1 MNESRAH
8 SSPNLA
14 SAVTSAFKQ
23 QYDDSALEGVA
34 ANIKLILKLI
44 QDHEDACSK
53 GKNDSRRM
61 LRVAT
66 MMTILDNVR
75 TRIQKCQSFGNKRSV
90 AALRRCNTDLRPNH
104 PPKDKKVS
112 GSGGEVVMDEKEKLK
127 RELAACTAAKKSLE
141 MMCSSLGKEKEIMAK
156 ELSRKVHALNEM
168 EEVVNDLKAQN
179 QELVKRLHKY
189 VEGQSDEIEAM
200 QERIKNLTE
209 LLLRS
214 NDGCRVM
221 KKKLEEAEE
230 ESATLHSKIGGMGAE
245 IEASL
250 GSVKRLGNPDIDI
263 QDEILAL
270 ENMLQKMQSLL
281 I

>member
-1 MNESRAH
+1 M
-8 SSPNLA
+8 
-14 SAVTSAFKQ
+14 
-23 QYDDSALEGVA
+23 A
-34 ANIKLILKLI
+34 ANIKLMLKLI
-44 QDHEDACSK
+44 QDHKDACSK

-75 TRIQKCQSFGNKRSV
+75 TRIQKCQSFGNKRSE

-104 PPKDKKVS
+104 PPKDKKV
-112 GSGGEVVMDEKEKLK
+112 GGGEAVAVDEKEKLK
-127 RELAACTAAKKSLE
+127 RELAACTAAKRSLE

-179 QELVKRLHKY
+179 EELVKRLQKS
-189 VEGQSDEIEAM
+189 VEGESDGAEVEAM

-221 KKKLEEAEE
+221 KKELEEAEE
-230 ESATLHSKIGGMGAE
+230 ERATLYSTIGGMGAE

-250 GSVKRLGNPDIDI
+250 GRVKRLSNPDFDV
-263 QDEILAL
+263 QDEILGL
-270 ENMLQKMQSLL
+270 ENILRKMQSLL
-281 I
+281 K

>member
-1 MNESRAH
+1 MNEGRAQ

-14 SAVTSAFKQ
+14 SAVTSTFEQ
-23 QYDDSALEGVA
+23 PYDDSALEGVA

-44 QDHEDACSK
+44 QDHKDACSK
-53 GKNDSRRM
+53 GKNDGRRM

-75 TRIQKCQSFGNKRSV
+75 TRIQKCQSFGNKKSE

-104 PPKDKKVS
+104 PPKDKKV
-112 GSGGEVVMDEKEKLK
+112 EAVVDEKEKLK
-127 RELAACTAAKKSLE
+127 RELAACMAAKKSLE

-156 ELSRKVHALNEM
+156 ELSKKVYALNEM
-168 EEVVNDLKAQN
+168 EDVVNDLKEQN
-179 QELVKRLHKY
+179 QELVRRLHKRE
-189 VEGQSDEIEAM
+189 EGQSDGAEVEAM

-230 ESATLHSKIGGMGAE
+230 ESATLCRTIGGMGAE

-250 GSVKRLGNPDIDI
+250 GRLGNPGFDV
-263 QDEILAL
+263 QDEILGL

-281 I
+281 K